1 MIKLTHR
8 NPPQNCLFLDH
19 GRKSVSLDRIP
30 LTLAPFYRYL
40 LLEMQSSVSDPAL
53 RPVSRTSISSQPP
66 VASKPAAGAS
76 GPSVSCAAAGRAVR
90 SLRRAVERSG
100 ARRAER
106 SWAERNFPRV
116 RRAGGGASRL
126 AACAGLLAREEE
138 PRQAADRALGREV
151 APDQFVLA
159 VKRTTGGLSYTLGSL
174 RGGRGFFVH
183 PPLPSDRRPP
193 LELLT
198 SRQQEVAR
206 RRQRHLQQRVAQA
219 QALSRRRRPPAAAA
233 DLQTGDAPPPPA
245 VVSDAAARAAPPEF
259 TEVPLWEDPQE
270 LPEKRPRKHRKHK
283 DKHSE
288 RDLWQR
294 IAGFLGGK
302 APAPAGR
309 ARLGGHEP
317 LQSHSAELHPCPE
330 SLSLPSQSR
339 AGRRVSSDDSESSAR
354 GAAQRGRS
362 RPPGH

>member
-8 NPPQNCLFLDH
+8 SPPKNCLFLDH

-40 LLEMQSSVSDPAL
+40 LLEMQTSVSDPAL
-53 RPVSRTSISSQPP
+53 RPASRTSISSQPP
-66 VASKPAAGAS
+66 VASKPAAGAG
-76 GPSVSCAAAGRAVR
+76 GPPVSCAAAGRAVR

-126 AACAGLLAREEE
+126 AACAGLLASEEE
-138 PRQAADRALGREV
+138 PRQAVDRALGREV

-183 PPLPSDRRPP
+183 PPSPSDRRPP

-206 RRQRHLQQRVAQA
+206 RRQRHLQQR
-219 QALSRRRRPPAAAA
+219 
-233 DLQTGDAPPPPA
+233 
-245 VVSDAAARAAPPEF
+245 
-259 TEVPLWEDPQE
+259 DPQE

-309 ARLGGHEP
+309 ARLGAGHEP

>member
-1 MIKLTHR
+1 MAV
-8 NPPQNCLFLDH
+8 NP
-19 GRKSVSLDRIP
+19 
-30 LTLAPFYRYL
+30 
-40 LLEMQSSVSDPAL
+40 
-53 RPVSRTSISSQPP
+53 
-66 VASKPAAGAS
+66 
-76 GPSVSCAAAGRAVR
+76 
-90 SLRRAVERSG
+90 G

-126 AACAGLLAREEE
+126 AACAGLLASEEE
-138 PRQAADRALGREV
+138 PRQAVDRALGREV

-183 PPLPSDRRPP
+183 PPSPSDRRPP

-219 QALSRRRRPPAAAA
+219 QALCRRRRPPAAAA

-259 TEVPLWEDPQE
+259 AEVPLWE
-270 LPEKRPRKHRKHK
+270 
-283 DKHSE
+283 
-288 RDLWQR
+288 R

-309 ARLGGHEP
+309 ARLGAGHEP

>member
-1 MIKLTHR
+1 
-8 NPPQNCLFLDH
+8 
-19 GRKSVSLDRIP
+19 
-30 LTLAPFYRYL
+30 
-40 LLEMQSSVSDPAL
+40 MQSSVSDPAL

-283 DKHSE
+283 DKPLICFAGSLMLARAQAGQSSDVPAAGSGEGHLQRPPDNSE